1 MEQDEAH
8 QQSQPQPQP
17 QSQQIDSNQLLM
29 AIIQM
34 GHGISAQNA
43 QQQAMLDTINLLTQ
57 QVQAISVTRSSPHS
71 TTAKFNPP
79 STFTGQAIEVK
90 DFLSDIRNSIT
101 LQPHSFRTDLEK
113 SIYMS
118 TFLPLAHPK
127 CGSVAF

>member
-17 QSQQIDSNQLLM
+17 KSQQIDSNQLLM

-57 QVQAISVTRSSPHS
+57 QVQAISVARSSPHF
-71 TTAKFNPP
+71 TTVKFNPP

-90 DFLSDIRNSIT
+90 DFLSDI
-101 LQPHSFRTDLEK
+101 
-113 SIYMS
+113 
-118 TFLPLAHPK
+118 
-127 CGSVAF
+127 